1 MTGCT
6 FREKAIVV
14 LVSSAIL
21 FFGTLIHLGNMVRKD
36 RAEQELRKETA
47 AALSMRIG
55 ELIGELED
63 EIKRLRS
70 GAFLALTPGMPP
82 R

>member
-55 ELIGELED
+55 ELED